1 MTHPSYCCSKC
12 GEQIGY
18 IGRFFQFL
26 RIPLHRCKKMIDY
39 ELVTKHLIKHY
50 KDYPQIWMDFCSLP
64 GKIVIHKIRWENGK
78 MIEGQPT
85 SYDYKGFESI
95 TERLKNDP

>member
-1 MTHPSYCCSKC
+1 
-12 GEQIGY
+12 
-18 IGRFFQFL
+18 
-26 RIPLHRCKKMIDY
+26 MIDY

-50 KDYPQIWMDFCSLP
+50 KDYPQIWMDFCSLS

-85 SYDYKGFESI
+85 SYDYKDFESI
-95 TERLKNDP
+95 TERLKKWLI